1 MKKAIAYNHI
11 SEVFKNKTSKAICL
25 NAIQLE
31 QIYDFSENLWN
42 KLFLKIKCHSYS
54 RTDQANLSVSIQ
66 YTMRNNI

>member
-11 SEVFKNKTSKAICL
+11 SEVFKNKTSKGICL

-42 KLFLKIKCHSYS
+42 KLLLKIKCHSYS